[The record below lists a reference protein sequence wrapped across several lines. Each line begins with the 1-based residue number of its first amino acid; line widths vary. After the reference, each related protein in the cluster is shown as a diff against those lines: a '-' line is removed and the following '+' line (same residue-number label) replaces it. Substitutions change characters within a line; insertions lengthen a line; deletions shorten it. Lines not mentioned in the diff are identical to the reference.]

1 MDWDLIAP
9 MIVAVV
15 LIVTVG
21 TVTLLRPLAARLGKL
36 LDAMAEDRSEPTL
49 KKEVVRIREMLET
62 VSDRLELIEER
73 QDFTEALLGRSNREG
88 RELPAGPEEE
98 SAPSRNA

>member
-62 VSDRLELIEER
+62 VSDRLDLIEER

-88 RELPAGPEEE
+88 RELLAGPEEE
-98 SAPSRNA
+98 SVSSRSA